1 LSSPTHFTFLVLV
14 VLNLVSGFQ
23 ALGTLMAV
31 GIMLLPAIAAR
42 FWADDVSGLILA
54 AILSAFA
61 ASLSGLLLSYYANVP
76 TGPAIILLAGVFYL
90 LSVLLGVKGGL
101 IWGLL
106 PRKHLERDLSAVES
120 SVMKHRI
127 VASIALVLLALL
139 GFAGGARAAD
149 KVKAVASFSILGD
162 MVKQVGGDRIDVIT
176 LVGPDGDAH
185 VYEPTP
191 ADAKNLATA
200 QILFT
205 NGLGFEGWMD
215 RLEKSS
221 GFRGKVMVASTGV
234 KPRTMVEDEKTVTD
248 PHAWQSLANGKLY
261 VANIRDGLIAVDP
274 EGKSVYE
281 ANAAKYLDALAKEE
295 ADVRAALAA
304 LPQERRKIIT
314 SHDAFGYFGAAYGLE
329 IVAPEGVSTESEA
342 SAKDVAKIIRQI
354 KAERIPAVFMENITD
369 HRLLD
374 QIASETGAKI
384 GGELYTDALS
394 PPDGPA
400 PTYLDMFRHNV
411 GALTAAVSA

>member
-1 LSSPTHFTFLVLV
+1 
-14 VLNLVSGFQ
+14 
-23 ALGTLMAV
+23 
-31 GIMLLPAIAAR
+31 
-42 FWADDVSGLILA
+42 
-54 AILSAFA
+54 
-61 ASLSGLLLSYYANVP
+61 
-76 TGPAIILLAGVFYL
+76 
-90 LSVLLGVKGGL
+90 
-101 IWGLL
+101 
-106 PRKHLERDLSAVES
+106 
-120 SVMKHRI
+120 MKHRI
-127 VASIALVLLALL
+127 VASVALALLVLL

-162 MVKQVGGDRIDVIT
+162 MVKQVGGDRVDVIT

-191 ADAKNLATA
+191 ADAKNLASA

-205 NGLGFEGWMD
+205 NGLGFEGWME

-221 GFRGKVMVASTGV
+221 GFKGKVVVASTGV
-234 KPRTMVEDEKTVTD
+234 KPRTMVEDEKTITD
-248 PHAWQSLANGKLY
+248 PHAWQSLANGKRY
-261 VANIRDGLIAVDP
+261 VVNIRDGLIVVDP
-274 EGKSVYE
+274 EGKAVYE
-281 ANAAKYLDALAKEE
+281 ANASKYLDAIAKEE
-295 ADVRAALAA
+295 TDVKAAIAT
-304 LPQERRKIIT
+304 LPQEWRKIIT

-354 KAERIPAVFMENITD
+354 KAEHIPAVFMENITD

-411 GALTAAVSA
+411 GALTTALSS

>member
-1 LSSPTHFTFLVLV
+1 MKHRLCTTIILVL
-14 VLNLVSGFQ
+14 
-23 ALGTLMAV
+23 
-31 GIMLLPAIAAR
+31 
-42 FWADDVSGLILA
+42 
-54 AILSAFA
+54 
-61 ASLSGLLLSYYANVP
+61 GLLLN
-76 TGPAIILLAGVFYL
+76 
-90 LSVLLGVKGGL
+90 
-101 IWGLL
+101 
-106 PRKHLERDLSAVES
+106 
-120 SVMKHRI
+120 
-127 VASIALVLLALL
+127 AS
-139 GFAGGARAAD
+139 GGAQATNR
-149 KVKAVASFSILGD
+149 VNAVASFSILGD
-162 MVKQVGGDRIDVIT
+162 MVKQVGGDRVDVIT

-191 ADAKNLATA
+191 ADAKNLASA

-205 NGLGFEGWMD
+205 NGLGFEGWME

-221 GFRGKVMVASTGV
+221 GFKGKVVVASTGV
-234 KPRTMVEDEKTVTD
+234 KPRTMVEDEKTITD
-248 PHAWQSLANGKLY
+248 PHAWQSLANGKRY
-261 VANIRDGLIAVDP
+261 VVNIRDGLIVVDP
-274 EGKSVYE
+274 EGKAVYE
-281 ANAAKYLDALAKEE
+281 ANAAKYLDAIAKEE
-295 ADVRAALAA
+295 TDVKAAIAT
-304 LPQERRKIIT
+304 LPQEWRKIIT

-354 KAERIPAVFMENITD
+354 KAEHIPAVFMENITD

-411 GALTAAVSA
+411 GALTAALSA

>member
-1 LSSPTHFTFLVLV
+1 
-14 VLNLVSGFQ
+14 
-23 ALGTLMAV
+23 
-31 GIMLLPAIAAR
+31 LP
-42 FWADDVSGLILA
+42 S
-54 AILSAFA
+54 
-61 ASLSGLLLSYYANVP
+61 
-76 TGPAIILLAGVFYL
+76 
-90 LSVLLGVKGGL
+90 
-101 IWGLL
+101 
-106 PRKHLERDLSAVES
+106 
-120 SVMKHRI
+120 
-127 VASIALVLLALL
+127 
-139 GFAGGARAAD
+139 GARAAD

-200 QILFT
+200 QILFN

-234 KPRTMVEDEKTVTD
+234 KPPTMVEDEKTVTD

>member
-1 LSSPTHFTFLVLV
+1 
-14 VLNLVSGFQ
+14 
-23 ALGTLMAV
+23 
-31 GIMLLPAIAAR
+31 
-42 FWADDVSGLILA
+42 
-54 AILSAFA
+54 
-61 ASLSGLLLSYYANVP
+61 
-76 TGPAIILLAGVFYL
+76 
-90 LSVLLGVKGGL
+90 
-101 IWGLL
+101 
-106 PRKHLERDLSAVES
+106 
-120 SVMKHRI
+120 MKHRI
-127 VASIALVLLALL
+127 VASVALALLVLL

-162 MVKQVGGDRIDVIT
+162 MVKQVGGDRVDVIT

-191 ADAKNLATA
+191 ADAKNLASA

-205 NGLGFEGWMD
+205 NGLGFEGWME

-221 GFRGKVMVASTGV
+221 GFKGKVVVASTGV
-234 KPRTMVEDEKTVTD
+234 KPRTMVEDEKTITD
-248 PHAWQSLANGKLY
+248 PHAWQSLANGKRY
-261 VANIRDGLIAVDP
+261 VVNIRDGLIVVDP
-274 EGKSVYE
+274 EGKAVYE
-281 ANAAKYLDALAKEE
+281 ANAAKYLDAIAKEE
-295 ADVRAALAA
+295 TDVKAAIAT
-304 LPQERRKIIT
+304 LPQEWRKIIT

-354 KAERIPAVFMENITD
+354 KAEHIPAVFMENITD

-394 PPDGPA
+394 PPDGSA

-411 GALTAAVSA
+411 GALTAALSA

>member
-1 LSSPTHFTFLVLV
+1 MKHRLCTTIILVL
-14 VLNLVSGFQ
+14 
-23 ALGTLMAV
+23 
-31 GIMLLPAIAAR
+31 
-42 FWADDVSGLILA
+42 
-54 AILSAFA
+54 
-61 ASLSGLLLSYYANVP
+61 GLLLN
-76 TGPAIILLAGVFYL
+76 
-90 LSVLLGVKGGL
+90 
-101 IWGLL
+101 
-106 PRKHLERDLSAVES
+106 
-120 SVMKHRI
+120 
-127 VASIALVLLALL
+127 AS
-139 GFAGGARAAD
+139 GGAQATNR
-149 KVKAVASFSILGD
+149 VKAVASFSILGD
-162 MVKQVGGDRIDVIT
+162 MVKQVGGDRVDVIT

-191 ADAKNLATA
+191 ADAKNLASA
-200 QILFT
+200 QILFS
-205 NGLGFEGWMD
+205 NGLGFEGWME

-221 GFRGKVMVASTGV
+221 GFKGKVVVASTGV
-234 KPRTMVEDEKTVTD
+234 KPRTMVEDEKTITD

-261 VANIRDGLIAVDP
+261 VVNIRDGLIAVDP
-274 EGKSVYE
+274 EGKAVYE
-281 ANAAKYLDALAKEE
+281 ANAAKYLDAIAKEE
-295 ADVRAALAA
+295 TDVKAAIAT

-354 KAERIPAVFMENITD
+354 KAEHIPAVFMENITD

-394 PPDGPA
+394 PPDGSA

-411 GALTAAVSA
+411 GALTAALSA